1 MSRRLLP
8 AVLLMMFVS
17 ATAHAG
23 LRSPQ
28 VTVSGTALSTF
39 FASQGQSIDVAN
51 GQLDLKVMSVP
62 ALTNFQVMVYGPG
75 VATTSFGSYNT
86 APASPA
92 LYQIQPSA
100 ATPGSYELAVFKNS
114 PARLVVNLFDPSNQV
129 LGTSS
134 FVGADPTGFGF
145 YATVSGTTTFYT
157 QDSRNAGSAP
167 RVLAYAGTGT
177 RTGWTWFAFETGAGP
192 GGDFADFIA
201 LVNMTPTSPV
211 AVRQTAW
218 GVLKQLFK

>member
-1 MSRRLLP
+1 MFRRLLP
-8 AVLLMMFVS
+8 AVLLMMLVS

-28 VTVSGTALSTF
+28 AAVSTSALQTF
-39 FASQGQSIDVAN
+39 FASQGQTIDVAN

-86 APASPA
+86 APASPT

-100 ATPGSYELAVFKNS
+100 PTPGSYELAVFKNN
-114 PARLVVNLFDPSNQV
+114 PTRLVVNLFDPSSQI
-129 LGTSS
+129 LGTNS
-134 FVGADPTGFGF
+134 FVGADPTAFGF
-145 YATVSGTTTFYT
+145 YAISGGTTFYT

-177 RTGWTWFAFETGAGP
+177 RTGWTWFAFETGAGT

>member
-1 MSRRLLP
+1 MFRRLLP
-8 AVLLMMFVS
+8 AVLLMMLVS

-28 VTVSGTALSTF
+28 AAVSTSALQTF
-39 FASQGQSIDVAN
+39 FASQGQTIDVAN

-86 APASPA
+86 APASPT

-100 ATPGSYELAVFKNS
+100 PTPGSYELAVFKNN
-114 PARLVVNLFDPSNQV
+114 PTRLVVNLFDPSSQI
-129 LGTSS
+129 LGTNS
-134 FVGADPTGFGF
+134 FVGADPTAFGF
-145 YATVSGTTTFYT
+145 YAISGGTTFYT

>member
-1 MSRRLLP
+1 MLKRLLS
-8 AVLLMMFVS
+8 AVSLVILMS

-28 VTVSGTALSTF
+28 AAVSTSALQTF
-39 FASQGQSIDVAN
+39 FASQGQTIDVAN

-86 APASPA
+86 APASPT

-100 ATPGSYELAVFKNS
+100 PTPGSYELAVFKNN
-114 PARLVVNLFDPSNQV
+114 PTRLVVNLFDPSSQI
-129 LGTSS
+129 LGTNS
-134 FVGADPTGFGF
+134 FVGADPTAFGF
-145 YATVSGTTTFYT
+145 YAISGGTTFYT

-177 RTGWTWFAFETGAGP
+177 RTGWTWFAFETGAGT